1 MYIAKVINN
10 NIISAFDDNKEE
22 LILMGRGLGFH
33 SRAGQE
39 ICMDKVEK
47 IFRLKDES
55 DRGKLTELLGKMPLE
70 HIQISVKIIDY
81 AKQVLKNRMNP
92 NIYITLTD
100 HIDFVLQRVKA
111 GIDFPN
117 PLLWEVKTFYPSEY
131 LIGEYAISLIRKELG
146 VELKNDEAASV
157 ALHLVNAEYNT
168 DMNNTMKITSTIHEV
183 LKIIEDYMGTAL
195 DENSLHYSRLVT
207 HLKFLVHRIFTNQ
220 ILDDGETELSE
231 MIRRMYPD
239 EYGCSERIAAYISDR
254 YETCTISQDEI
265 TYLAVHIRRVFADLY
280 KLDEQE

>member
-1 MYIAKVINN
+1 MRILKVINN
-10 NIISAFDDNKEE
+10 NIVSAVDDKNEE
-22 LILMGRGLGFH
+22 VILMGKGLGFH
-33 SRAGQE
+33 TKAGQQ
-39 ICMDKVEK
+39 ICTERVEK
-47 IFRLKDES
+47 VFRLNDES
-55 DRGKLTELLGKMPLE
+55 AKGRFEELLKQMPLE
-70 HIQISVKIIDY
+70 HIQLSVKIIDY

-100 HIDFVLQRVKA
+100 HIDFVIQRIRS

-131 LIGEYAISLIRKELG
+131 LIGEYAVSLIRQELG
-146 VELKNDEAASV
+146 IELKDNEAASV

-168 DMNNTMKITSTIHEV
+168 DMNNTMKITSTIREV
-183 LKIIEDYMGTAL
+183 LGIIEEYMGRKL
-195 DENSLHYSRLVT
+195 DEESLHYSRLVT

-239 EYGCSERIAAYISDR
+239 EYGCSERIADYISGK
-254 YETCTISQDEI
+254 YEACTISQDEI
-265 TYLAVHIRRVFADLY
+265 TYLAVHIRRVFVELY
-280 KLDEQE
+280 KLEDE